1 MLTVEPNDTTVQKID
16 LEMKITRLESETLEE
31 CKQRKEKEEARQK
44 KEAEEAATTAERD
57 HKRAEKEAEEEAQR
71 VTKAAERDRKR
82 AEKEAEEETQRA
94 LKAAERDA
102 KWSAENNAMIVRMI
116 DGGYSYDEIASKLGN
131 DLTKMN
137 IYHIWTDHLKESSG
151 IIKPAVQPGP
161 KSRHVWTAEDD
172 AAIVRMRSD
181 GDSFAKIALALGDG
195 LSNFNIRDRWTH
207 HLT

>member
-151 IIKPAVQPGP
+151 IIKPAVQPGQ
-161 KSRHVWTAEDD
+161 KVAT
-172 AAIVRMRSD
+172 
-181 GDSFAKIALALGDG
+181 FG
-195 LSNFNIRDRWTH
+195 LRRTMQR
-207 HLT
+207 L